1 MTSHADQTGRHTD
14 EPSRQAP
21 SPEVGRVPAR
31 RARSFTGAIGIF
43 FATLRDLLARG
54 LVPLGVTPNALTAL
68 GCGLSA
74 AAGLAF
80 ALGPPWQRW
89 PAVAFLVGAGACDML
104 DGAVAKLGGR
114 ATAFGAF
121 LDSTLDR
128 ASDGF
133 LFGGLFW
140 YWAARGE
147 ALLAG
152 LSLSALLAAF
162 LVSYT
167 RARAENLI
175 DSCKVGFWE
184 RGERTVLLLIGAT
197 FAVLPAAVLVLGTL
211 VHLTA
216 LQRVLHTRRV
226 LEDRVS
232 EPPAGRLA
240 RLGWWLVHRVLFWA
254 YPRASLPY
262 DVVVAATIAFVL
274 WVRFPG

>member
-1 MTSHADQTGRHTD
+1 MTSHADQTGHHAPEMSGQTP
-14 EPSRQAP
+14 PSETTGA
-21 SPEVGRVPAR
+21 SAKRV
-31 RARSFTGAIGIF
+31 RSLTGAIGAP
-43 FATLRDLLARG
+43 FAFLRDLLARG
-54 LVPLGVTPNALTAL
+54 LLVLGITPNSVTAA
-68 GCGLSA
+68 GCVLSA

-80 ALGPPWQRW
+80 ALGSPWQRW
-89 PAVAFLVGAGACDML
+89 PAVALLVGAGACDML

-114 ATAFGAF
+114 ATPFGAF
-121 LDSTLDR
+121 FDSTLDR

-152 LSLSALLAAF
+152 LSFSALLAAF
-162 LVSYT
+162 LVRYT

-184 RGERTVLLLIGAT
+184 RGERSVLLLVGAA
-197 FAVLPAAVLVLGTL
+197 FAVLPAAVLVLGAL

-216 LQRVLHTRRV
+216 LQRLLHTRRA
-226 LEDRVS
+226 LAGRAS
-232 EPPAGRLA
+232 EPSGGQLA
-240 RLGWWLVHRVLFWA
+240 RLGWWLVHRLLFWG

-262 DVVVAATIAFVL
+262 DVAVAAILAFVL
-274 WVRFPG
+274 LVRFPR

>member
-1 MTSHADQTGRHTD
+1 MTSHADQTGHHAPETSGQP
-14 EPSRQAP
+14 PS
-21 SPEVGRVPAR
+21 SETR
-31 RARSFTGAIGIF
+31 RARSLTGAIGAL
-43 FATLRDLLARG
+43 FAFLRDLLARG
-54 LVPLGVTPNALTAL
+54 LVVLGVTPNVVTAV

-80 ALGPPWQRW
+80 ALGAPWQRW

-121 LDSTLDR
+121 FDSTLDR

-152 LSLSALLAAF
+152 LSFSALLAAF

-184 RGERTVLLLIGAT
+184 RGERTVLLLVGIA
-197 FAVLPAAVLVLGTL
+197 FAVLPMTILVLGTL

-216 LQRVLHTRRV
+216 LQRLMHTRRV
-226 LEDRVS
+226 LEGPVS
-232 EPPAGRLA
+232 EPPAGRL
-240 RLGWWLVHRVLFWA
+240 RRFGWWLVHRVLFWG

-262 DVVVAATIAFVL
+262 DVAVAAILAFVL
-274 WVRFPG
+274 TVPFPL

>member
-1 MTSHADQTGRHTD
+1 MTSHADQTGHHAP
-14 EPSRQAP
+14 EMSGQAP
-21 SPEVGRVPAR
+21 SSETRG
-31 RARSFTGAIGIF
+31 ARSLTGAIGAL
-43 FATLRDLLARG
+43 FAFLRDLLARG
-54 LVPLGVTPNALTAL
+54 LVALGVTPNVVTAT

-121 LDSTLDR
+121 FDSTLDR

-152 LSLSALLAAF
+152 LSFSALLAAF

-184 RGERTVLLLIGAT
+184 RGERTVLLLLAAT

-216 LQRVLHTRRV
+216 LQRLLHTRRA
-226 LEDRVS
+226 LAGRVS
-232 EPPAGRLA
+232 EPSGGWLA
-240 RLGWWLVHRVLFWA
+240 RFGWWLVHRVLFWG

-262 DVVVAATIAFVL
+262 DVAVAAIVAFVL
-274 WVRFPG
+274 LVPFPR